1 MKARDRRYKSLV
13 QQLIVEALVDL
24 LMEKPF
30 EEISITEITERACV
44 ARRSFYQ
51 NFSGRHEVL
60 KAYIYALFTEFTT
73 IHGNDVERLPI
84 EYVED
89 FFTFW
94 SKHDAFLHALQ
105 RDGMSDFLAAYS
117 RSLLSSWSN
126 YHIEQGFDLDLN
138 DRETEYFSVFSTT
151 GLFSL
156 LDMWI
161 AAGKKETPKQLAGL
175 FARFMKM
182 PGANAQTCKS

>member
-1 MKARDRRYKSLV
+1 
-13 QQLIVEALVDL
+13 
-24 LMEKPF
+24 MEKPF

-94 SKHDAFLHALQ
+94 SEHDAFLHALQ